1 MASGFSCV
9 LNWCPKLPS
18 GDCKRLLESQFV
30 SELFSVIVERRILTV
45 IVSAIVVQT
54 DFPDCREYP
63 FGEGLTAHKATP
75 LRKRL
80 F

>member
-45 IVSAIVVQT
+45 IVSSIVV
-54 DFPDCREYP
+54 
-63 FGEGLTAHKATP
+63 
-75 LRKRL
+75 
-80 F
+80 